1 MTQNAEWQTGSEP
14 AEWTWDE
21 PDPGWHA
28 PCRRLEATGLTSP
41 LDRADLA
48 GIGVTGIQFGSW
60 DGRDPGCLDTDV
72 IGLVAG
78 DTRTEPGRVYRV
90 GGCAYFV
97 RLDASD
103 PLPLADGC
111 LDWAYA
117 EHFIE
122 HLTLAEGIGWPRE
135 VRRILAVGGWLR
147 LTTPDPHRYV
157 AGYLDDG
164 ADGFFARHRRR
175 LISLGAKP
183 GDLPGAE
190 GIHGQPDLPVPPAH
204 VDLRPGRASS
214 RPRRRGLRPGCDLG
228 PVVRS
233 QRPAAPRGVEPGRPE
248 RRDDLRRRPPDGHH
262 RPAGPVTDAGGATV
276 LGLFTVRPPGPYHSA
291 NVLSSM
297 TQIRGD
303 RPPSAPATSRATG
316 TSRCPVGGRPSRSRR
331 ACQ

>member
-41 LDRADLA
+41 LDRAGLA

-60 DGRDPGCLDTDV
+60 DGRDPGCLNTDV

-90 GGCAYFV
+90 DGRAYFV
-97 RLDASD
+97 RLDARD

-111 LDWAYA
+111 VDWAYA

-122 HLTLAEGIGWPRE
+122 HLTLAEGIGWLRE

-147 LTTPDPHRYV
+147 LTTPDLHRYV

-164 ADGFFARHRRR
+164 ANGFFARHRRR
-175 LISLGAKP
+175 LMSLGAKP
-183 GDLPGAE
+183 EDLPERKAFMVNQ
-190 GIHGQPDLPVPPAH
+190 IFQFHGHKWIYDLDELRHALGTAGFDPDAI
-204 VDLRPGRASS
+204 S
-214 RPRRRGLRPGCDLG
+214 
-228 PVVRS
+228 VRS
-233 QRPAAPRGVEPGRPE
+233 FGRSALPHLAALDRAVRNDETIYVDV
-248 RRDDLRRRPPDGHH
+248 RRTVTT
-262 RPAGPVTDAGGATV
+262 GP
-276 LGLFTVRPPGPYHSA
+276 
-291 NVLSSM
+291 
-297 TQIRGD
+297 QD
-303 RPPSAPATSRATG
+303 R
-316 TSRCPVGGRPSRSRR
+316 
-331 ACQ
+331 